1 MYPSRDRLVMFDADG
16 TIIDAFDAIAATF
29 SAHGMDIGDLDRFQK
44 RRNLF
49 KYFGGL
55 KEFPKNVVKQTTPQQ
70 RKGLITTLT
79 GVYRETA
86 QLYPGVVGLIRTLQ
100 ATPGIRVGM
109 VTRNITHEPQ
119 ETLRQ
124 LFARHD
130 LDLASFDFFACI
142 PLKME
147 KTWHFKQA
155 REQLG
160 INPARAFACGDEHKD
175 YTASLAA
182 GFHPLIVSYGF
193 EDFQRLTRK
202 YGVPEEVIAQ
212 TPAELCRRL
221 CHTLDLPDMH

>member
-1 MYPSRDRLVMFDADG
+1 MFDADG
-16 TIIDAFDAIAATF
+16 TIIDAFDAIATTF
-29 SAHGMDIGDLDRFQK
+29 GLHGMDIGDLDRFQK

-55 KEFPKNVVKQTTPQQ
+55 KEFPKNILRQSTAQQ

-79 GVYRETA
+79 SVYRETA
-86 QLYPGVVGLIRTLQ
+86 RLYPGVAGLIRTLQ

-130 LDLASFDFFACI
+130 LDLAALDFFACI

-155 REQLG
+155 RERLG
-160 INPARAFACGDEHKD
+160 INPARALACGDEHKD
-175 YTASLAA
+175 YLACLAA

-193 EDFQRLTRK
+193 EDFQRLTGK
-202 YGVPEEVIAQ
+202 WGVPEEVIAQ
-212 TPAELCRRL
+212 SPDELCGRL
-221 CHTLDLPDMH
+221 RHTLDLPTAMRGIPPQPI